1 MLAYTPVT
9 LCVYMIGGCGG
20 AISDPGG
27 GGGCSSLLW
36 RQHQTQTERSGG
48 RSELHVR
55 LLHICLCAVQLPI
68 HYLSLLHLHSLIPL
82 SLSPPFLPRTSL
94 LALCCVILQA
104 PAMWDMYLM
113 RRLLSWSISPSS
125 VLAIVLFS
133 TSTQLW
139 RKFKSR

>member
-9 LCVYMIGGCGG
+9 LYVYMIGGCGG

-27 GGGCSSLLW
+27 GGGCSCLLW

-55 LLHICLCAVQLPI
+55 LLDICLCAVQLPI
-68 HYLSLLHLHSLIPL
+68 HYLSLLYLHSLIPL
-82 SLSPPFLPRTSL
+82 SLPPPRTFL

-113 RRLLSWSISPSS
+113 RRLLSWSTSPSS
-125 VLAIVLFS
+125 VLATVLFS

-139 RKFKSR
+139 RKSKSR